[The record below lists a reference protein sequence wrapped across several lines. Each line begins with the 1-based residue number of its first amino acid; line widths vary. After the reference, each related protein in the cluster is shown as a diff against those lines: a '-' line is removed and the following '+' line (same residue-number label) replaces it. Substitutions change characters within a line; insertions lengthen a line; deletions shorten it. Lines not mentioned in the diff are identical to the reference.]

1 LLNNDWHF
9 RRRTNLK
16 NKWKKDIVLF
26 IASQTISLLGSSL
39 VQYAIMWHIT
49 LNTKSG
55 VMMTVFIIC
64 GFLPTFFLSPFAGV
78 WADRYNRKT
87 IIILADLFI
96 AVTTLFMAIL
106 FKLGYQ
112 SMGLLFVMSAF
123 RAIGSGIQNP
133 AVGAFIPQIVPEDKL
148 TKVNGANGSIQA
160 VITLVS
166 PMVGGALLTM
176 STLEAIFLIDVF
188 TAAAAVLTLLLFLK
202 VPAHAKA
209 QEVQESSYFKD
220 LHEGIVYIWN
230 HSYVKKYF
238 IFCAVFFFML
248 APIAFLTPLQVTRS
262 FGSDVWRLTAIE
274 VAFSIGMILGGI
286 VISSWGGFGNRIYTM
301 ALASFITGICTLAL
315 GVIPIFW
322 IYLSI
327 MGIVGTTIPLFNTP
341 STVLL
346 QEKVEAD
353 FLGRIFGVL
362 NMIASSMMPLGMLV
376 FGPVADV
383 VKIEWLLVGT
393 GFVLFI
399 QGFFLIGSKD
409 LVEAGRAKDK
419 TGV

>member
-1 LLNNDWHF
+1 M
-9 RRRTNLK
+9 K

-55 VMMTVFIIC
+55 VMMTIFIIC

-96 AVTTLFMAIL
+96 AVTTLLMALLFM
-106 FKLGYQ
+106 LGYQ
-112 SMGLLFVMSAF
+112 SIVLLFVMSAF
-123 RAIGSGIQNP
+123 RAVGTGVQNP

-202 VPAHAKA
+202 VPAHTKA
-209 QEVQESSYFKD
+209 QKTQESSYFKD

-262 FGSDVWRLTAIE
+262 FGSDVWRLTAVE
-274 VAFSIGMILGGI
+274 VAFSIGMILGGV
-286 VISSWGGFGNRIYTM
+286 VIASWGGFSNRIYTM
-301 ALASFITGICTLAL
+301 ALASFVTGICTLAL
-315 GVIPIFW
+315 GVVPLFW

-353 FLGRIFGVL
+353 FLGRVFGVL

-376 FGPVADV
+376 FGPIADA
-383 VKIEWLLVGT
+383 VKIEWMLIGT
-393 GFVLFI
+393 GFVMFV

>member
-1 LLNNDWHF
+1 M
-9 RRRTNLK
+9 K

-55 VMMTVFIIC
+55 VMMTIFIIC

-87 IIILADLFI
+87 IIILADMFI
-96 AVTTLFMAIL
+96 AVTTLFMALL
-106 FKLGYQ
+106 FMLGYQ
-112 SMGLLFVMSAF
+112 SIVLLFVMSAF
-123 RAIGSGIQNP
+123 RAVGTGVQNP

-166 PMVGGALLTM
+166 PMIGGVLLTM

-202 VPAHAKA
+202 VPAHTKA
-209 QEVQESSYFKD
+209 QKTQESSYFKD

-262 FGSDVWRLTAIE
+262 FGSDVWRLTAVE
-274 VAFSIGMILGGI
+274 VAFSIGMILGGV
-286 VISSWGGFGNRIYTM
+286 VIASWGGFSNRIYTM
-301 ALASFITGICTLAL
+301 ALASFVTGICTLAL
-315 GVIPIFW
+315 GVVPLFW

-353 FLGRIFGVL
+353 FLGRVFGVL

-376 FGPVADV
+376 FGPIADA
-383 VKIEWLLVGT
+383 VKIEWMLIGT
-393 GFVLFI
+393 GFVMFV

>member
-1 LLNNDWHF
+1 M
-9 RRRTNLK
+9 K

-55 VMMTVFIIC
+55 VMMTIFIIC

-96 AVTTLFMAIL
+96 AVTTLLMALLFM
-106 FKLGYQ
+106 LGYQ
-112 SMGLLFVMSAF
+112 SIVLLFVMSAF
-123 RAIGSGIQNP
+123 RAVGTGVQNP
-133 AVGAFIPQIVPEDKL
+133 AVGAFIPQIVPEDRL

-166 PMVGGALLTM
+166 PMIGGVLLTM

-202 VPAHAKA
+202 VPAHTKA
-209 QEVQESSYFKD
+209 QKTQESSYFKD

-262 FGSDVWRLTAIE
+262 FGSDVWRLTAVE
-274 VAFSIGMILGGI
+274 VAFSIGMILGGV
-286 VISSWGGFGNRIYTM
+286 VIASWGGFSNRIYTM
-301 ALASFITGICTLAL
+301 ALASFVTGICTLAL
-315 GVIPIFW
+315 GVVPLFW

-353 FLGRIFGVL
+353 FLGRVFGVL

-376 FGPVADV
+376 FGPIADA
-383 VKIEWLLVGT
+383 VKIEWMLIGT
-393 GFVLFI
+393 GFVMFV

>member
-1 LLNNDWHF
+1 
-9 RRRTNLK
+9 
-16 NKWKKDIVLF
+16 
-26 IASQTISLLGSSL
+26 
-39 VQYAIMWHIT
+39 
-49 LNTKSG
+49 
-55 VMMTVFIIC
+55 
-64 GFLPTFFLSPFAGV
+64 
-78 WADRYNRKT
+78 
-87 IIILADLFI
+87 LFI

-123 RAIGSGIQNP
+123 RAIGSGVQNP
-133 AVGAFIPQIVPEDKL
+133 AIGAFIPQIVPEDKL

-166 PMVGGALLTM
+166 PMVGGVLLTM

-188 TAAAAVLTLLLFLK
+188 TAAVAVLTLLLFLK
-202 VPAHAKA
+202 VPAHSKA
-209 QEVQESSYFKD
+209 QKVQESSYFKD

-238 IFCAVFFFML
+238 IFCTFFFFLL

-286 VISSWGGFGNRIYTM
+286 VIASWGGFSNRIYTM

-315 GVIPIFW
+315 GVVPLFW
-322 IYLSI
+322 VYLSI

-376 FGPVADV
+376 FGPIADML
-383 VKIEWLLVGT
+383 KIEWLLIGT
-393 GFVLFI
+393 GFVMFV
-399 QGFFLIGSKD
+399 QGFFLIGDKD

>member
-1 LLNNDWHF
+1 M
-9 RRRTNLK
+9 K
-16 NKWKKDIVLF
+16 NKSKKDIVLF

-55 VMMTVFIIC
+55 VMMTIFIIC

-96 AVTTLFMAIL
+96 AVTTLLMALLFM
-106 FKLGYQ
+106 LGYQ
-112 SMGLLFVMSAF
+112 SIVLLFVMSAF
-123 RAIGSGIQNP
+123 RAVGTGVQNP

-166 PMVGGALLTM
+166 PMIGGVLLTM

-209 QEVQESSYFKD
+209 QKTQESSYFKD

-262 FGSDVWRLTAIE
+262 FGSDVWRLTAVE
-274 VAFSIGMILGGI
+274 VAFSIGMILGGV
-286 VISSWGGFGNRIYTM
+286 VIASWGGFSNRIYTM
-301 ALASFITGICTLAL
+301 ALASFVTGICTLAL
-315 GVIPIFW
+315 GVVPLFW
-322 IYLSI
+322 VYLSI

-353 FLGRIFGVL
+353 FLGRVFGVL

-376 FGPVADV
+376 FGPIADA
-383 VKIEWLLVGT
+383 VKIEWMLIGT
-393 GFVLFI
+393 GFVMFV

>member
-1 LLNNDWHF
+1 M
-9 RRRTNLK
+9 K

-55 VMMTVFIIC
+55 VMMTIFIIC

-96 AVTTLFMAIL
+96 AVTTLLMALLFM
-106 FKLGYQ
+106 LGYQ
-112 SMGLLFVMSAF
+112 SIVLLFVMSAF
-123 RAIGSGIQNP
+123 RAVGTGVQNP

-166 PMVGGALLTM
+166 PMIGGGLLTM

-202 VPAHAKA
+202 VPAHTKA
-209 QEVQESSYFKD
+209 QKTQESSYFKD

-262 FGSDVWRLTAIE
+262 FGSDVWRLTAVE
-274 VAFSIGMILGGI
+274 VAFSIGMILGGV
-286 VISSWGGFGNRIYTM
+286 VIASWGGFSNRIYTM
-301 ALASFITGICTLAL
+301 ALASFVTGICTLAL
-315 GVIPIFW
+315 GVVPLFW

-353 FLGRIFGVL
+353 FLGRVFGVL

-376 FGPVADV
+376 FGPIADA
-383 VKIEWLLVGT
+383 VKIEWMLIGT
-393 GFVLFI
+393 GFVMFV

>member
-1 LLNNDWHF
+1 M
-9 RRRTNLK
+9 K

-55 VMMTVFIIC
+55 VMMTIFIIC

-96 AVTTLFMAIL
+96 AVTTLLMALLFM
-106 FKLGYQ
+106 LGYQ
-112 SMGLLFVMSAF
+112 SIVLLFVMSAF
-123 RAIGSGIQNP
+123 RAVGTGVQNP

-166 PMVGGALLTM
+166 PMIGGVLLTM

-209 QEVQESSYFKD
+209 QKTQESSYFKD

-262 FGSDVWRLTAIE
+262 FGSDVWRLTAVE
-274 VAFSIGMILGGI
+274 VAFSIGMILGGV
-286 VISSWGGFGNRIYTM
+286 VIASWGGFSNRIYTM
-301 ALASFITGICTLAL
+301 ALASFVTGICTLAL
-315 GVIPIFW
+315 GVVPLFW

-353 FLGRIFGVL
+353 FLGRVFGVL

-376 FGPVADV
+376 FGPIADA
-383 VKIEWLLVGT
+383 VKIEWMLIGT
-393 GFVLFI
+393 GFVMFV

>member
-1 LLNNDWHF
+1 M
-9 RRRTNLK
+9 K

-55 VMMTVFIIC
+55 VMMTIFIIC

-87 IIILADLFI
+87 IIILADMFI
-96 AVTTLFMAIL
+96 AVTTLFMALL
-106 FKLGYQ
+106 FMLGYQ
-112 SMGLLFVMSAF
+112 SIVLLFVMSAF
-123 RAIGSGIQNP
+123 RAVGTGVQNP
-133 AVGAFIPQIVPEDKL
+133 AVGAFIPQIVPEDRL

-166 PMVGGALLTM
+166 PMIGGVLLTM

-209 QEVQESSYFKD
+209 QKTQESSYFKD

-274 VAFSIGMILGGI
+274 VAFSIGMILGGV
-286 VISSWGGFGNRIYTM
+286 VIASWGGFSNRIYTM
-301 ALASFITGICTLAL
+301 ALASFVTGICTLAL
-315 GVIPIFW
+315 GVVPLFW
-322 IYLSI
+322 VYLSI

-353 FLGRIFGVL
+353 FLGRVFGVL

-376 FGPVADV
+376 FGPIADA
-383 VKIEWLLVGT
+383 VKIEWMLIGT
-393 GFVLFI
+393 GFVMFV

-419 TGV
+419 TDV

>member
-1 LLNNDWHF
+1 M
-9 RRRTNLK
+9 K

-55 VMMTVFIIC
+55 VMMTIFIIC

-96 AVTTLFMAIL
+96 AVTTLLMALLFM
-106 FKLGYQ
+106 LGYQ
-112 SMGLLFVMSAF
+112 SIVLLFVMSAF
-123 RAIGSGIQNP
+123 RAVGTGVQNP

-166 PMVGGALLTM
+166 PMIGGVLLTM

-202 VPAHAKA
+202 VPAHTKA
-209 QEVQESSYFKD
+209 QKTQESSYFKD

-262 FGSDVWRLTAIE
+262 FGSDVWRLTAVE
-274 VAFSIGMILGGI
+274 VAFSIGMILGGV
-286 VISSWGGFGNRIYTM
+286 VIASWGGFSNRIYTM
-301 ALASFITGICTLAL
+301 ALASFVTGICTLAL
-315 GVIPIFW
+315 GVVPLFW
-322 IYLSI
+322 VYLSI
-327 MGIVGTTIPLFNTP
+327 MGITGTTIPLFNTP

-376 FGPVADV
+376 FGPIADA
-383 VKIEWLLVGT
+383 VKIEWMLIGT
-393 GFVLFI
+393 GFVMFV

>member
-1 LLNNDWHF
+1 M
-9 RRRTNLK
+9 K

-55 VMMTVFIIC
+55 VMMTIFIIC

-96 AVTTLFMAIL
+96 AVTTLLMALLFM
-106 FKLGYQ
+106 LGYQ
-112 SMGLLFVMSAF
+112 SIVLLFVMSAF
-123 RAIGSGIQNP
+123 RAVGTGVQNP

-166 PMVGGALLTM
+166 PMIGGVLLTM

-202 VPAHAKA
+202 VPAHTKA
-209 QEVQESSYFKD
+209 QKTQESSYFKD

-262 FGSDVWRLTAIE
+262 FGSDVWRLTAVE
-274 VAFSIGMILGGI
+274 VAFSIGMILGGV
-286 VISSWGGFGNRIYTM
+286 VIASWGGFSNRIYTM
-301 ALASFITGICTLAL
+301 ALASFVTGICTLAL
-315 GVIPIFW
+315 GVVPLFW

-353 FLGRIFGVL
+353 FLGRVFGVL

-376 FGPVADV
+376 FGPIADA
-383 VKIEWLLVGT
+383 VKIEWMLIGT
-393 GFVLFI
+393 GFVMFV

>member
-1 LLNNDWHF
+1 M
-9 RRRTNLK
+9 K

-55 VMMTVFIIC
+55 VMMTIFIIC

-96 AVTTLFMAIL
+96 AVTTLFMALL
-106 FKLGYQ
+106 FMLGYK
-112 SMGLLFVMSAF
+112 SIVLLFAMSAF
-123 RAIGSGIQNP
+123 RAVGTGVQNP

-160 VITLVS
+160 VISLVS
-166 PMVGGALLTM
+166 PMIGGALLTM
-176 STLEAIFLIDVF
+176 STLEAIFFIDVF
-188 TAAAAVLTLLLFLK
+188 TAAAAVFTLLLFLK

-209 QEVQESSYFKD
+209 QKPQESSYFKD

-262 FGSDVWRLTAIE
+262 FGSDVWRLTAVE
-274 VAFSIGMILGGI
+274 VVFSIGMILGGI
-286 VISSWGGFGNRIYTM
+286 FISSWGGFSNRIYTM
-301 ALASFITGICTLAL
+301 ALASFVTGICTLAL
-315 GVIPIFW
+315 GVVPLFW
-322 IYLSI
+322 VYLSI
-327 MGIVGTTIPLFNTP
+327 MGITGTTIPLFNTP

-346 QEKVEAD
+346 QENVEAD

-383 VKIEWLLVGT
+383 VKIEWLLIGT
-393 GFVLFI
+393 GFVMFI

-409 LVEAGRAKDK
+409 LVEAGRAKDI
-419 TGV
+419 TGT

>member
-1 LLNNDWHF
+1 M
-9 RRRTNLK
+9 K

-166 PMVGGALLTM
+166 PMIGGVLLTM